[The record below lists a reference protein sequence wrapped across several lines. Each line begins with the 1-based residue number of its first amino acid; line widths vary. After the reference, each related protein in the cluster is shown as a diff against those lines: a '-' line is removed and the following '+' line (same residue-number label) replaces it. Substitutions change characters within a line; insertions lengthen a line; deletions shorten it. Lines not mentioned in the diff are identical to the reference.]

1 MHIGNDI
8 EKLLAYHLGPRVVQ
22 CHKFNA
28 NGVECQVNWIREL
41 VKSPVKT
48 NWIKVRLWSDTVNNS
63 HKLVDKFH
71 VVAEIR
77 RPIGKLVVW
86 TEIVTLMFKGTWK
99 K

>member
-8 EKLLAYHLGPRVVQ
+8 EKLLSYHLGPWVVQ

-48 NWIKVRLWSDTVNNS
+48 NWIKVRL
-63 HKLVDKFH
+63 
-71 VVAEIR
+71 
-77 RPIGKLVVW
+77 
-86 TEIVTLMFKGTWK
+86 
-99 K
+99 